1 MCPRC
6 SDARRPDGLKERQ
19 WRERG
24 GHALDEIDVVLPSPP
39 LQGVPVGRPP
49 FLVMTYGLTED
60 TTLQTRPG
68 EMGIT
73 LPRPRGITR
82 LDPVG

>member
-39 LQGVPVGRPP
+39 LQGVPVGRAP
-49 FLVMTYGLTED
+49 FLVVTYGLTED

-68 EMGIT
+68 ATGIT
-73 LPRPRGITR
+73 NGQGPA
-82 LDPVG
+82 V